1 MKTREITALVI
12 GIPSFIYFGYN
23 TNSETAIALFGI
35 LFANNLSQQQIIID
49 KMDIVGE
56 VVDDIIKKYL
66 KH

>member
-1 MKTREITALVI
+1 MKPREICALII
-12 GIPSFIYFGYN
+12 GIPSFLYFGYN
-23 TNSETAIALFGI
+23 TNFETAIALFGI
-35 LFANNLSQQQIIID
+35 LLSNNLSQQQIIVD